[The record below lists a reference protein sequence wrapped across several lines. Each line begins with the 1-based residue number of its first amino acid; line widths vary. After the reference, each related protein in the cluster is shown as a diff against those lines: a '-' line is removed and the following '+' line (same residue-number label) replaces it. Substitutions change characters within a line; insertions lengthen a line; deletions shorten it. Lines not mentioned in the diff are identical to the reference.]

1 MKKVMITVIA
11 MFLLICWP
19 LGGLWGAMLSPL
31 MGGEVSETHCIPST
45 AGSSC
50 WRAWSS
56 AVRRSYAK
64 GLSSLRP
71 S

>member
-19 LGGLWGAMLSPL
+19 LGGLWGASSALLWEEGFPKRI
-31 MGGEVSETHCIPST
+31 CIPST